1 MQSLDDNFE
10 PWSVKREGILNK
22 YTTNE
27 KMSIT
32 FVASANAVNAAGDKV
47 KQRLDQLDDMDEGS
61 VQEMQDISINDWIKK

>member
-1 MQSLDDNFE
+1 M
-10 PWSVKREGILNK
+10 KREGILNK

-32 FVASANAVNAAGDKV
+32 FVASANAANAAGDKV

>member
-1 MQSLDDNFE
+1 M
-10 PWSVKREGILNK
+10 KREGILNK